1 MKRTL
6 CLLLC
11 AALLA
16 TPAAAASESSTTD
29 QRLSQ
34 VTQTVKNI
42 LQLDNS
48 YTSFHGELQEDPL
61 RTLWRLEWTTDDQST
76 LSVTADEDGT
86 IYRYQYTPASS
97 DSQSSSRLPAFPSV
111 SQETAR
117 QTAQNFANTVLQ
129 GYESVDL
136 SQSDDTPILATS
148 HTHSFSADLQLYGLP
163 SPIALNV
170 AVDGDTGTLLRYSR
184 TDSYTTYVGTPVDP
198 ASLGL
203 SADRSQNAQA
213 YDKATALLGDETTL
227 LLEYVL
233 NDDGKTAS
241 LRYLPASTDDWYV
254 DAKTGKLTNLTQT
267 TRALYDK
274 YGGAIG
280 STGSA
285 DAAAESSA
293 NSGLSDAEQAGI
305 AQMEGVLDKQTL
317 DSKMRSWPEL
327 GLTGYNLATCS
338 YAIDAESGTVYA
350 NMRYTRTEGNNL
362 RHQRI
367 QVNAKTG
374 EIENIYGSSWIEAG
388 FTPKYTLKDAQAI
401 AESFLSRLWPDQYKT
416 CALYES
422 TEADPDSD
430 TAEHVFFYSQK
441 VNGYFFPRNS
451 ITISVNALTGAV
463 TYLTRSFDAQP
474 AFDSADGLISAE
486 AAHAAWMDTFD
497 TRLGYLEVPE
507 EASASAEGA
516 QLAEMGYPFVD
527 RLTLAFY
534 LEQPTRM
541 QGIDAKTGQPIA
553 WQSGGQDITY
563 SDLSST
569 WAASA
574 AQALALYDVGWLGGT
589 LQPTK
594 PLTQL
599 DLMALLCSVDGYLVD
614 LSEED
619 AADQI
624 YDYAISSGMLS
635 RSAREDDRLIT
646 RAELVK
652 VILDNGGYGDAAQ
665 IPGIFRCTFS
675 DAQDIPEA
683 YYGYAAIAQGL
694 HMVSGDEAG
703 RFATSQTATREEAI
717 SMLYQ
722 FMAR

>member
-34 VTQTVKNI
+34 VTQAVKNT
-42 LQLDNS
+42 LKLDNS

-61 RTLWRLEWTTDDQST
+61 RTLWQLEWTADDQST
-76 LSVTADEDGT
+76 LTVTADEDGT
-86 IYRYQYTPASS
+86 IYRYRYEPA
-97 DSQSSSRLPAFPSV
+97 DTNSQSSDKLPSFPAISR
-111 SQETAR
+111 ETAR
-117 QTAQNFANTVLQ
+117 QTAQDFAEQVLQ
-129 GYESVDL
+129 DHESVDL
-136 SQSDDTPILATS
+136 SQSDSTPSLTS
-148 HTHSFSADLQLYGLP
+148 SSTHSFSTDLELYGLP
-163 SPIALNV
+163 SPISLSIT
-170 AVDGDTGTLLRYSR
+170 VDGDTGKLLRYSR
-184 TDSYTTYVGTPVDP
+184 NDSYTTYIGTPVDP

-203 SADRSQNAQA
+203 SADPSQNAQA
-213 YDKATALLGDETTL
+213 YDKATALLGEQATL
-227 LLEYVL
+227 RLEYVL

-254 DAKTGKLTNLTQT
+254 DAKTGKLTNLTQK

-274 YGGAIG
+274 YGGAM
-280 STGSA
+280 GSA
-285 DAAAESSA
+285 DAAAEATA

-327 GLTGYNLATCS
+327 GLTDYTLASCIYS
-338 YAIDAESGTVYA
+338 IDAEDGTVYA
-350 NMRYTRTEGNNL
+350 NLRYTRTEENNL
-362 RHQRI
+362 RNDWI

-374 EIENIYGSSWIEAG
+374 EIESVSGSSWTEAG
-388 FTPKYTLKDAQAI
+388 FTPKYTLTDAQAI

-430 TAEHVFFYSQK
+430 TAQHVFVYSQK

-451 ITISVNALTGAV
+451 ITISVDALTGAV
-463 TYLTRSFDAQP
+463 TYLNRNFDAQP
-474 AFDSADGLISAE
+474 TFDSADGLISAE
-486 AAHAAWMDTFD
+486 TAHAAWMDTFD

-507 EASASAEGA
+507 EASASTEGA
-516 QLAEMGYPFVD
+516 HLAEMGYPFVD

-553 WQSGGQDITY
+553 WQSGEQDITY

-574 AQALALYDVGWLGGT
+574 AQALAHYNIGWLGGA

-594 PLTQL
+594 SLTQL

-614 LSEED
+614 LSEEN
-619 AADQI
+619 AADRV
-624 YDYAISSGMLS
+624 YDYAIGCGILT
-635 RSAREDDRLIT
+635 RSAREDDRLMT

-652 VILDNGGYGDAAQ
+652 VLLDNGGYGEAAQ
-665 IPGIFRCTFS
+665 ISGIFRCTFS

-703 RFATSQTATREEAI
+703 RFAAGQTATREEAI